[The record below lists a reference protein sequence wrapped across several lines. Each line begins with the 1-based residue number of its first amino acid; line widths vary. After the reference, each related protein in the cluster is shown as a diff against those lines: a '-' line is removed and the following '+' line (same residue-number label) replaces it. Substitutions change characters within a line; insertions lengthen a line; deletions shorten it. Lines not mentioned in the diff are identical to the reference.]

1 MTIKVYF
8 NQQFIRIIKMRIIA
22 KKARGRYTHTHTH
35 THTHTLPVQHSKLKV
50 DR

>member
-35 THTHTLPVQHSKLKV
+35 THTHTPSATE
-50 DR
+50 

>member
-22 KKARGRYTHTHTH
+22 KKVRGRYTHTHTH
-35 THTHTLPVQHSKLKV
+35 TLPVQQSKLKV